1 MPQLVKGGKY
11 VFGWTKLNPDLRIRI
26 PDETYHE
33 YHLNR
38 SEKLIIISGSKTSG
52 GFGVVAPD
60 SLIKSKMGSGITYL
74 AGYIKES
81 DSFSTEKLE
90 ILRSGKRFI
99 TWTCLDK
106 EKYFT
111 LSDKLAD
118 LLNIRINDK
127 LLVARG
133 SGVGPA
139 FIARGRI
146 YDEALKHKNIPEFC

>member
-1 MPQLVKGGKY
+1 
-11 VFGWTKLNPDLRIRI
+11 
-26 PDETYHE
+26 
-33 YHLNR
+33 
-38 SEKLIIISGSKTSG
+38 
-52 GFGVVAPD
+52 
-60 SLIKSKMGSGITYL
+60 MGSGITYL